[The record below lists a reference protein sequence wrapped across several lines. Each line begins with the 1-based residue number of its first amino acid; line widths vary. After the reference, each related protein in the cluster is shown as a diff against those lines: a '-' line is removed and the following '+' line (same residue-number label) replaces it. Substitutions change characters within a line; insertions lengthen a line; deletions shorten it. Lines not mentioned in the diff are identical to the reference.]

1 MPTIYV
7 IVLIHASSRYG
18 QGKYPSEDP
27 ALLPVH
33 TLAKNKEHVNANV
46 RVQDQAHGVF
56 SASTNTSAAGGT
68 SQPHT
73 KRAADTREPKPLSKD
88 RDD

>member
-7 IVLIHASSRYG
+7 IVLIDASC
-18 QGKYPSEDP
+18 KYPSEDP

-33 TLAKNKEHVNANV
+33 TVAKKKKHVNANV
-46 RVQDQAHGVF
+46 RVQDQVDRRVF
-56 SASTNTSAAGGT
+56 SASTNASAAGGT

-73 KRAADTREPKPLSKD
+73 KRAADTREPKPLSTD